1 MMHRISIRLKWKM
14 EIKNHKGL
22 NSVQGEVAVREL
34 LVTPHFGNT
43 SAVFQTPYVVQPQV
57 PERV

>member
-43 SAVFQTPYVVQPQV
+43 SAVFQTPYVVQP
-57 PERV
+57 